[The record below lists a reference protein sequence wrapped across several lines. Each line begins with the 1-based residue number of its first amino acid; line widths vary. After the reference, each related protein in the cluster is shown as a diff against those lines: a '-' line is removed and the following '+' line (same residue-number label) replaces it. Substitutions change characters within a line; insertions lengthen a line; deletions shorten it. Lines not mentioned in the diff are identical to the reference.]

1 MDQVLA
7 ETNQGYINS
16 GVPVRVARFCVELA
30 TINDTAPTLTFLNN
44 FQTMKETVSNLRNS
58 ADAAHLFAY
67 SFQSCGAAYI
77 ASIGAKLTISIS
89 RKNCALGVAMS
100 RYSSGKNS

>member
-7 ETNQGYINS
+7 ETNLGYLNS
-16 GVPVRVARFCVELA
+16 DVPVRVTKFCLEQA
-30 TINDTAPTLTFLNN
+30 TINDTGSTLSLLNS
-44 FQTMKETVSNLRNS
+44 FQRMKRTEARLLNS

-89 RKNCALGVAMS
+89 RKNCALGINKY
-100 RYSSGKNS
+100 RWGL